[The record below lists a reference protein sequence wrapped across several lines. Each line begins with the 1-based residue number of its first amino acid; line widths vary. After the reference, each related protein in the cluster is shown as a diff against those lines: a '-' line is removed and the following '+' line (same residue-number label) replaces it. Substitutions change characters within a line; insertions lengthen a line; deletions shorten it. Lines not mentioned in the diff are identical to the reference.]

1 MAKTNYELL
10 EENRKAV
17 LAFAD
22 EIEDPG
28 VTTGSDV
35 VTLSQDIKLKT
46 REAQHLVANGDL
58 TTAIKRLDEIKDN
71 KIGVVWH
78 ESADLGNGTSTLV
91 RDARGVTT
99 DPAILKQ
106 EAGEKYAMQ
115 ILNQVRGGLDLVD
128 QFKLSQE
135 AKDTAKEQL
144 MHVAQTAMTNI
155 GQLDSTSIKE
165 YNTQMVYALETAGMG
180 DVPAKLN
187 FAKEAANFKDEHRH
201 VVTLTTA
208 EDKEGNRHTVTEAE
222 VMLNGLTG
230 KQKQQYLDIA
240 AGKPVPWFDDMP
252 KYKQNLLRGSAQDIA
267 SGKKVIPT
275 QLLGDV
281 VGVRNAYQKVTA
293 IKGPKETT
301 SKILSQTLHCGAP
314 ATKIKVDKGERQEI
328 ANENVRQLQ
337 SFAAPGEKVNLNILN
352 SKTPRNVRGE
362 NFIFD
367 QLKKAQKTEGIEGV
381 STTASPIN
389 RWRLL
394 GGGRDT
400 RQFKDNLS
408 KIGQGLEERG
418 GAQNVVQHLKKGGS
432 RFGNFVEAIT
442 FGAYKTT
449 ETKARAELAD
459 LQRTNPDLARD
470 LGVAMEARSLADSS
484 TLFADSQ
491 NVNLELT
498 AKMNIVR
505 NSVKL
510 EGGALNKA
518 LPRKTI
524 DSVPSDVN
532 FCKSGKDRTG
542 YVQTKNTQMAVAT
555 HLGIDPQSELG
566 QKNLVSQVAGNH
578 TQEMAGIQGGTIG
591 CHSIKTN
598 PEFGLSSEDKKAM
611 NGVINQK
618 SSHFNSK
625 IKTVEKPETVIDAFK
640 ESFDDAKTQKASQA
654 PAQPKV
660 LRPKSKNTEKVKAEV
675 ADIREGLESGRNE
688 SRSRSQS
695 LPPKLPGKDTGVSR

>member
-22 EIEDPG
+22 GIEDPG

-35 VTLSQDIKLKT
+35 VTLSQDITLKT
-46 REAQHLVANGDL
+46 REVQHLVANGDL
-58 TTAIKRLDEIKDN
+58 TAAIRRLDEIKDN
-71 KIGVVWH
+71 KIGIVWH
-78 ESADLGNGTSTLV
+78 ESEDLGNGTSALV

-128 QFKLSQE
+128 QSDLTSE
-135 AKDTAKEQL
+135 AKEAARERL
-144 MHVAQTAMTNI
+144 MHVAQTAMKNVD
-155 GQLDSTSIKE
+155 QLNSTSIKQ
-165 YNTQMVYALETAGMG
+165 YNTQMVHVLDSAGIE
-180 DVPAKLN
+180 DAPARLN
-187 FAKEAANFKDEHRH
+187 FAKEMANFKDEHRH
-201 VVTLTTA
+201 IVTLTTA
-208 EDKEGNRHTVTEAE
+208 EDRGGSRHTVTEAE
-222 VMLNGLTG
+222 EIMLNGLTET
-230 KQKQQYLDIA
+230 QKQPYTIIA
-240 AGKPVPWFDDMP
+240 NVPKGEKTGVKWFDEMP
-252 KYKQNLLRGSAQDIA
+252 KYKQDLLRGSARDIA
-267 SGKKVIPT
+267 TGRKVIPT
-275 QLLGDV
+275 QLLSDV

-293 IKGPKETT
+293 IRSPEEDA
-301 SKILSQTLHCGAP
+301 SKILSQTLHCGAS
-314 ATKIKVDKGERQEI
+314 ATKIKVVDEVQRQEI
-328 ANENVRQLQ
+328 ANENIRQLQ
-337 SFAAPGEKVNLNILN
+337 SFVPPDEKVNLNILN
-352 SKTPRNVRGE
+352 SRTPGNVRGE

-367 QLKKAQKTEGIEGV
+367 QLQKAKTGINGV
-381 STTASPIN
+381 SSTASPIN

-400 RQFKDNLS
+400 GRFRDNLI
-408 KIGQGLEERG
+408 KIAEGLDERG
-418 GAQNVVQHLKKGGS
+418 GAQNVVQYLKKGGS
-432 RFGNFVEAIT
+432 RFGRFVEAIT

-449 ETKARAELAD
+449 ETKAKAELAV

-470 LGVAMEARSLADSS
+470 LGVAMEARSLADSF

-518 LPRKTI
+518 LPQKTI
-524 DSVPSDVN
+524 DSIPSDVN

-566 QKNLVSQVAGNH
+566 QRNLVSQVAGGH

-598 PEFGLSSEDKKAM
+598 PEFGLSSEDRKAM

-625 IKTVEKPETVIDAFK
+625 IKTVEEPETVIGAFE
-640 ESFDDAKTQKASQA
+640 ES
-654 PAQPKV
+654 
-660 LRPKSKNTEKVKAEV
+660 L
-675 ADIREGLESGRNE
+675 
-688 SRSRSQS
+688 
-695 LPPKLPGKDTGVSR
+695 